1 MKEIKTRHLILWRG
15 TEYEV
20 DAFMKMLRDEGD
32 FELFTGIEYSEA
44 GMKEFEECF
53 KWRHQNYTPGK
64 RFFIFRKEDLDHIIG
79 YVDIQIECKWPD
91 SKVKIELEIYIS
103 AKFRRKGYGSEVARE
118 MLWQLF
124 EHETWVQN
132 KQMFARTLSDNY
144 AAINFLK
151 KLGFQK
157 VDEDYAAFISRFVDW
172 SDSCQKPVSEYRL
185 DWEQEIGWKRRE

>member
-79 YVDIQIECKWPD
+79 YVDIQIEYPHT
-91 SKVKIELEIYIS
+91 
-103 AKFRRKGYGSEVARE
+103 
-118 MLWQLF
+118 Q
-124 EHETWVQN
+124 
-132 KQMFARTLSDNY
+132 
-144 AAINFLK
+144 
-151 KLGFQK
+151 
-157 VDEDYAAFISRFVDW
+157 
-172 SDSCQKPVSEYRL
+172 
-185 DWEQEIGWKRRE
+185 

>member
-124 EHETWVQN
+124 EHET
-132 KQMFARTLSDNY
+132 
-144 AAINFLK
+144 
-151 KLGFQK
+151 
-157 VDEDYAAFISRFVDW
+157 
-172 SDSCQKPVSEYRL
+172 
-185 DWEQEIGWKRRE
+185 